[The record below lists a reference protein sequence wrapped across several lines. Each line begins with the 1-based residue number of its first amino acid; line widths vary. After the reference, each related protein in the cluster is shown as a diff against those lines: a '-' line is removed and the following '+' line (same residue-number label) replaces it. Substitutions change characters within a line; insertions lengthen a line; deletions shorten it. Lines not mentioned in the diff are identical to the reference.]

1 MSEIYTTV
9 ESKHF
14 NEYSNEGHILKQ
26 LVANAES
33 WVTAKELSK
42 CINCEHET
50 TYVSVRFC
58 VAVLRDRGE
67 PIVSGNKGFMFT
79 TNREEIIKCITAL
92 NKRILGIQRA
102 VAGLEVN
109 LHEVK

>member
-9 ESKHF
+9 ERKHF
-14 NEYSNEGHILKQ
+14 NEYSNEGFILKH
-26 LVANAES
+26 LVNNCEK

-42 CINCEHET
+42 CINCEHEP
-50 TYVSVRFC
+50 TYVSVRYC

-79 TNREEIIKCITAL
+79 CSKEELIKCITAL
-92 NKRILGIQRA
+92 NKRIIGIQRA

-109 LHEVK
+109 L